1 MDSVTGSAHVS
12 APRHAQITWLF
23 RVLCVFA
30 LASPFAKAGAQIP
43 QDSKTPPAEQILSS
57 YQGQTVTSIN
67 IAGRPDLKAEE
78 FASKFAQRAGEP
90 FDKQKIDNTA
100 AAIKAAGN
108 FKNVR
113 IQVEP
118 EAPAIAGAFFSADR
132 LFSGT
137 GHYRAQDRVRTSN
150 CECAVPLH
158 SRS

>member
-1 MDSVTGSAHVS
+1 MS

-23 RVLCVFA
+23 LVLCVFA
-30 LASPFAKAGAQIP
+30 LACPFAKAGAQIP

-67 IAGRPDLKAEE
+67 IAGRPDLKADD
-78 FASKFAQRAGEP
+78 FTSKFAQRAGEP

-118 EAPAIAGAFFSADR
+118 EAQGLSVTFVIEPAFTTASFSFRAPSALRIPGSYR
-132 LFSGT
+132 L
-137 GHYRAQDRVRTSN
+137 RTM
-150 CECAVPLH
+150 
-158 SRS
+158 